1 MYGHIAGRKHGQP
14 RPDELG
20 NMSCAHKGE
29 NGPIDNEAAHSRRRH
44 PITPFSSP
52 SQARAARFL
61 SIKPYSGQNAT
72 VKPSVWVLT
81 STTRF
86 NYPVWNCLPSSN
98 TLFFERC
105 SIEASIF
112 VAQQLVRGIATAPF
126 TFSCHSTYLFVYF
139 PGFAIGQN
147 RQTKSL
153 LFHFRYYLTLYSF
166 CLGASRVPVDPACV
180 HPIFICRMP
189 CAVFASFSTAH
200 RRQNR

>member
-29 NGPIDNEAAHSRRRH
+29 NGPIDNEAAHSRRQH

-72 VKPSVWVLT
+72 VKPSAWVHT

-126 TFSCHSTYLFVYF
+126 TFSCHSTYLLFTSRGSQLDRIDKPNRFYF
-139 PGFAIGQN
+139 I
-147 RQTKSL
+147 S
-153 LFHFRYYLTLYSF
+153 
-166 CLGASRVPVDPACV
+166 D
-180 HPIFICRMP
+180 IF
-189 CAVFASFSTAH
+189 
-200 RRQNR
+200 